1 MPMGSSVASRDR
13 SRRVASSPAGSTLYH
28 RSNSLFAERDLWN
41 VGRLVVS
48 LRLDASELDHLAPLL
63 GFFGDKPAEIGRRAH
78 HHCAAQIGKPRLQLG
93 IDKARVDLLVELVD
107 DLGGRVLGHAD
118 AEPG

>member
-48 LRLDASELDHLAPLL
+48 LRLDASELYHLAPLL
-63 GFFGDKPAEIGRRAH
+63 GFVYDQFAELGRRSRQRR
-78 HHCAAQIGKPRLQLG
+78 AAEVGEARPHLG
-93 IDKARVDLLVELVD
+93 VGERRVDLFVELVH
-107 DLGGRVLGHAD
+107 DLNRRVSRRTD
-118 AEPG
+118 PIQ